1 MSWLRHD
8 SDQGAGGARPSKRLA
23 RTVFVAVPRLI
34 IGAMILAGIAINFA
48 NVVSRHLFGEAIF
61 WTEEIL
67 VFLVIWTVLV
77 AAIAIT
83 FQGGHLRMDLFVAN
97 IGRPWKELINALTI
111 IAFVVFCSFVVV
123 QSFEVVSAFHHN
135 GTVSIAANLPL
146 TIPHSAL
153 LVGFAAM
160 VLAVL
165 FRWRAYLRGRFDDD
179 E

>member
-1 MSWLRHD
+1 MSWFGQD
-8 SDQGAGGARPSKRLA
+8 SEQGDGGAHPSNRLA
-23 RTVFVAVPRLI
+23 RTVFVSVPRLI
-34 IGAMILAGIAINFA
+34 IGALILAGIAINFA
-48 NVVSRHLFGEAIF
+48 NVVSRHLFSAAIF

-83 FQGGHLRMDLFVAN
+83 YRGGHLRMDLFVTN
-97 IGRPWKELINALTI
+97 IRRPWKEVINALTI
-111 IAFVVFCSFVVV
+111 AAFIVFCSLVVV
-123 QSFEVVSAFHHN
+123 QSFDVVSAFHRN

-153 LVGFAAM
+153 LVGFTAM

-165 FRWRAYLRGRFDDD
+165 VRWRAYFRGRFDDD